1 MSAKA
6 KKEGGVKKES
16 RKKERREG
24 LLSFIWNGVRK
35 NKISLAVMLF
45 LDAAFIAALLLLG
58 SLVMAIAPSL
68 RISSILSMPLAAI
81 WYAVSLMAAYALILL
96 LVYSFVKY
104 MVLHYVRSL
113 FTSSALSF
121 SRFWGF
127 YALNVLLLVIFGFVF
142 ILISY
147 FIGAVKQP
155 FAAVGLLVTG
165 IPFFLVLLICL
176 NTAHALYHSSGDNPI
191 RTLGKSLSFIF
202 TGMGAYVKVL
212 GAGVGFLLVV
222 WVLLYLTGLAIYST
236 AASDYQRYVSLYN
249 GFRQASEVLGP
260 AIIYLFVIFN
270 RLGFYAVVLRQ
281 RHDPA
286 HH

>member
-16 RKKERREG
+16 RKKERKEG

-96 LVYSFVKY
+96 LV
-104 MVLHYVRSL
+104 L
-113 FTSSALSF
+113 
-121 SRFWGF
+121 
-127 YALNVLLLVIFGFVF
+127 IFGFVF

-176 NTAHALYHSSGDNPI
+176 NTAHALYHSSGDGPI